1 MMRTVVPIGSGA
13 SDQAM
18 KVSEPPRI
26 LILTSPQPAWPR
38 VAIVI
43 TPIDPIADSSPA
55 TTLPLL

>member
-1 MMRTVVPIGSGA
+1 
-13 SDQAM
+13 M